1 MADGVCE
8 GGGDWLEEDTI
19 IEKEVLEPEMKGGR
33 EPRGGMNLG
42 GEGEDIRGGKVFLGK
57 RVLSSIDRKWRF
69 LLGTQT
75 DSESLVR

>member
-1 MADGVCE
+1 
-8 GGGDWLEEDTI
+8 
-19 IEKEVLEPEMKGGR
+19 
-33 EPRGGMNLG
+33 MNLG